1 MQRSTLLLHKERAKA
16 MSHPLIAG
24 YALVIVDMLLW
35 RFGFPENENSRLAIR
50 LFAFALLTV
59 LLFSAGLSP
68 VSQAPGVQSSA
79 RHVAEQILE
88 IFWWLNGARLLSL
101 ALDALLLP
109 KRWRKQRLF
118 QDVFGAVVFLAAV
131 VAALAFV
138 LDLPVRGVVATSGA
152 LAIVL
157 GLAIQSTLSDV
168 FAGIVINTT
177 EPYQVGDWIAIDG
190 DEGKVLEMNWR
201 ATHLLTAQG
210 NVVIVPNA
218 LAAKTK
224 ILNHSR
230 PPSLHAISFLLEISP
245 EERPRTVLAA
255 LDNALAATCFIL
267 QTPAPYAQV
276 KKTGVN
282 SIQYEVTAYVDDIER
297 KRPVSNDLY
306 DLCYRHLA
314 AAGIHLHPLGVT
326 GPSHN
331 LIDSRERLLRNV
343 DLFTALEDDEI
354 RQLAT
359 RLTRREL
366 DRGQVLMT
374 PDTAPNTLSIVDS
387 GVLSVTADE
396 TSGHVEVARL
406 GPGDAIGEAGLL
418 AGLSTTVKITALT
431 RCAAYQLQKS
441 DLTPILQNN
450 PEVAKRMCRML
461 SRQDTTLG
469 KLSSEAQQS
478 PASEHSIFQ
487 WLLEQVRKLHSLT

>member
-1 MQRSTLLLHKERAKA
+1 MN
-16 MSHPLIAG
+16 HPLLAG

-35 RFGFPENENSRLAIR
+35 RFTLPENENVRLFIR
-50 LFAFALLTV
+50 LSIFALLTL
-59 LLFSAGLSP
+59 LLFTSGLSP
-68 VSQAPGVQSSA
+68 VSQAPDAPSSA
-79 RHVAEQILE
+79 QHVAEQVLE
-88 IFWWLNGARLLSL
+88 IIWWLNGARLLSL

-118 QDVFGAVVFLAAV
+118 QDVFGAVVFLAAI

-138 LDLPVRGVVATSGA
+138 LDLPIRGVVATSGA

-177 EPYQVGDWIAIDG
+177 EPYQVGDWIAVDG
-190 DEGKVLEMNWR
+190 VEGKVLEMNWR
-201 ATHLLTAQG
+201 ATHVLTAEG

-224 ILNHSR
+224 IMNHNR
-230 PPSLHAISFLLEISP
+230 PPALHAVSVLLEISP

-276 KKTGVN
+276 KKTSVN
-282 SIQYEVTAYVDDIER
+282 SIQYEVTAYVDDLAR

-314 AAGIHLHPLGVT
+314 AAGIDLHPLGVT
-326 GPSHN
+326 GPSRS
-331 LIDSRERLLRNV
+331 LTDSRERLLRNV
-343 DLFTALEDDEI
+343 DLFTALEDDDI
-354 RQLAT
+354 RQLAA
-359 RLTRREL
+359 RLKRRDL
-366 DRGQVLMT
+366 DRGQVLT
-374 PDTAPNTLSIVDS
+374 ATDTAPHTLSIVDS

-396 TSGHVEVARL
+396 TSGQVEVTRL

-418 AGLSTTVKITALT
+418 AGLSSKVQITALT
-431 RCAAYQLQKS
+431 RCAAYQLHKD

-450 PEVAKRMCRML
+450 PEVAERMCRML
-461 SRQDTTLG
+461 SQQDTTLG
-469 KLSSEAQQS
+469 KLSSEVPQS
-478 PASEHSIFQ
+478 PASEQSTFQ
-487 WLLEQVRKLHSLT
+487 WLLEQVRKLHSLTF